1 MKKYIFIFII
11 VTLISFTTLTKN
23 ASKNL
28 ENKIYNKKE
37 KLILLENQYNLIL
50 LEHNYLST
58 PEKLFSY
65 SDKIRKEDY
74 IPIDIT
80 KLNKITFQQ
89 NNIEIKKFIE
99 ND

>member
-1 MKKYIFIFII
+1 MKKYFFILII
-11 VTLISFTTLTKN
+11 VLLISFTTLTKN

-37 KLILLENQYNLIL
+37 QLILLQSQYNLVL

-65 SDKIRKEDY
+65 NEEIKKEDY
-74 IPIDIT
+74 IPIDIND
-80 KLNKITFQQ
+80 LNKILFKK
-89 NNIEIKKFIE
+89 NKLEIKKFIK